1 MVTLLRR
8 LAIPAAVVLA
18 LLAPPTVATAQSPAE
33 LEAQI
38 DRMWRELEPVIED
51 HNRLRSEL
59 EENQEKSEKLA
70 EKLAP
75 LELKMNLAMEALNDV
90 AAHYYK
96 GGNFSAFN
104 SLLMSGSPTTFMDQL
119 AVLNLLARDQQGVIE
134 EARRTKDEYEEQK
147 AEIDAL
153 IEEQEEQVAE
163 LARRKEEIEDE
174 LAELEELLEAAYR
187 RQATTNSGTGTGTV
201 SGEVTGSCPAV
212 TGSGPGYVAA
222 QFACSQIG
230 KPYQYGAGGPNAYDC
245 SGLTQAA
252 WAAAG
257 VSLTHYTGAQWNQ
270 GTPVSRSEA
279 IPGDLVFFYGS
290 LSHVGIYV
298 GNGLMVDAPR
308 TGTTVTMRSI
318 DTMPI
323 AGFRRPG

>member
-8 LAIPAAVVLA
+8 LVVPTVILLAVLA
-18 LLAPPTVATAQSPAE
+18 PSSVANAQSAAE
-33 LEAQI
+33 LEQRI
-38 DRMWRELEPVIED
+38 DEAWRELEPIIED
-51 HNRLRSEL
+51 HNRAQSEL
-59 EENQEKSEKLA
+59 EKNQKKSEELA

-75 LELKMNLAMEALNDV
+75 LEMKMNLALESINEV

-96 GGNFSAFN
+96 GGNFSALN
-104 SLLMSGSPTTFMDQL
+104 SLLASGSPTAFMEQL
-119 AVLNLLARDQQGVIE
+119 AVLNLVAQDQQEQIE
-134 EARRTKDEYEEQK
+134 EVNRTKLDYEEQK
-147 AEIDAL
+147 AEIDEL
-153 IEEQEEQVAE
+153 ILEQEEQVADLE
-163 LARRKEEIEDE
+163 RRKEEIEAE
-174 LAELEELLEAAYR
+174 LAELEELLDAAYT
-187 RQATTNSGTGTGTV
+187 QVGTGTGT
-201 SGEVTGSCPAV
+201 GEVTGGCPAV
-212 TGSGPGYVAA
+212 TGSGPGYTAA
-222 QFACSQIG
+222 QFACAQIG
-230 KPYQYGAGGPNAYDC
+230 KPYQYGSGGPDSYDC

-257 VSLTHYTGAQWNQ
+257 VSLTHYTGAQWNE

-279 IPGDLVFFYGS
+279 IPGDLVFFYDN

-308 TGTTVTMRSI
+308 TGTTVSMRSV

>member
-8 LAIPAAVVLA
+8 FVIPAAIVLA
-18 LLAPPTVATAQSPAE
+18 VLAPPGVANAQSAAE
-33 LEAQI
+33 LEAKI
-38 DRMWRELEPVIED
+38 DRAWRELEPVIED
-51 HNRLRSEL
+51 HNRVRSEL
-59 EENQEKSEKLA
+59 EKNQEKSEELA
-70 EKLAP
+70 EKLVP
-75 LELKMNLAMEALNDV
+75 LELKMNRAMESLNDV

-104 SLLMSGSPTTFMDQL
+104 SLISSGSPTTFMDQL

-134 EARRTKDEYEEQK
+134 EVNQTKLDYEEQK
-147 AEIDAL
+147 AEVDAL
-153 IEEQEEQVAE
+153 IEEQEEQAADLE
-163 LARRKEEIEDE
+163 RRKKEIEDE
-174 LAELEELLEAAYR
+174 LAELEELLEAAYT
-187 RQATTNSGTGTGTV
+187 QINTTTGTGTV
-201 SGEVTGSCPAV
+201 GGEVTGSCPAV
-212 TGSGPGYVAA
+212 TGSGPGYAA
-222 QFACSQIG
+222 AEFACSQIG
-230 KPYQYGAGGPNAYDC
+230 KPYQYGSSGPNSYDC
-245 SGLTQAA
+245 SGLTQAS

-279 IPGDLVFFYGS
+279 IPGDLVFFYQS